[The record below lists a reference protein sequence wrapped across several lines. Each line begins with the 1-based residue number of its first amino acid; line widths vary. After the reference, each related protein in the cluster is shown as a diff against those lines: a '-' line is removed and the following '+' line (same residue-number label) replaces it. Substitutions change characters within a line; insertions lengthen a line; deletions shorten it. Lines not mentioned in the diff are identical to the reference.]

1 MNFTFETELETD
13 GRWIAAMPEL
23 AGVLTYGSTELE
35 AITNAKELAA
45 RVIAERVQFG
55 EIPS

>member
-1 MNFTFETELETD
+1 M
-13 GRWIAAMPEL
+13 A
-23 AGVLTYGSTELE
+23 YGATELE

-55 EIPS
+55 KIPS